1 MLLEKPV
8 DLFKVRGKF
17 ALSYVYEDRFL
28 LYKGKILLVTH
39 RRLILW
45 QVS

>member
-17 ALSYVYEDRFL
+17 ALSYAYEDCFL
-28 LYKGKILLVTH
+28 LCKGKILLVTH
-39 RRLILW
+39 RRLMLL